1 MQASTTMA
9 APEVPFSRSLGSR
22 QRRALLAHP
31 LWWVGLMII
40 VALAVFSFV
49 GPLFYHVSPI
59 AVHPYISDSPPSAHH
74 LFGTDVLGRDEL
86 SRVMWG
92 GQGFMLVGFV
102 SAICASVLGTG
113 VGLLSGFAGGLT
125 DRLLMRVADI
135 FLGIPQLVPL
145 LLFDVIFLPND
156 FTMIVIL
163 AFTSWP
169 LVSRLVRAEV
179 LTVRARDYVEAAV
192 AAGASRPRVLR
203 RHVLPNIL
211 STSLVSASGQLGQTV
226 LILATAS
233 YLGFG
238 LPPPNPNWASM
249 VADSTQYLTGGNW
262 WLFLAPGLAFMF
274 LQVSVYFIADAVRE
288 AFNPRALQGAS

>member
-9 APEVPFSRSLGSR
+9 AQGAPFSRSLGSR
-22 QRRALLAHP
+22 QRRALFAHP
-31 LWWVGLMII
+31 LWWIGLGILT
-40 VALAVFSFV
+40 ALAVLSFV
-49 GPLFYHVSPI
+49 GPLFYHVNPL
-59 AVHPYISDSPPSAHH
+59 AVHPSISDAPPSAHH

-86 SRVMWG
+86 ARVMWG
-92 GQGFMLVGFV
+92 GQGFMLVGFA
-102 SAICASVLGTG
+102 SALVASVLGTG
-113 VGLLSGFAGGLT
+113 VGLLAGFSGGIA
-125 DRLLMRVADI
+125 DRILMRVADI

-145 LLFDVIFLPND
+145 LLFDVIFQPND

-163 AFTSWP
+163 ALTSWP

-179 LTVRARDYVEAAV
+179 LAVRAQDYVEAAV
-192 AAGASRPRVLR
+192 AAGASRSRVLR

-211 STSLVSASGQLGQTV
+211 STALVSASGQLGQTV

-249 VADSTQYLTGGNW
+249 VASSTQYLTGGNW
-262 WLFLAPGLAFMF
+262 WLFLAPGLAFMI
-274 LQVSVYFIADAVRE
+274 LQVAVYFVADACRE
-288 AFNPRALQGAS
+288 AFNPRALQGGH